1 MRCRAASDPRLSA
14 ASAVRLLD
22 DPGPGVRHAAA
33 RNPRLP
39 AAVLVAPLREPDS
52 AAVAAG
58 NPGLP
63 VQVLRALG
71 RRAGTPVRPEG

>member
-1 MRCRAASDPRLSA
+1 M

-22 DPGPGVRHAAA
+22 DLGPGVRHAAA

-39 AAVLVAPLREPDS
+39 AAVLVALLREPDT

-71 RRAGTPVRPEG
+71 RRAGAPARPES